1 MTTPCVLVLNA
12 GSSSIKAALIGAD
25 DQSALQPLWQGQRD
39 WQAPAPGSGEA
50 TLQQGVRTCLEP
62 WLSEAIEPWL
72 PALTLVAHRVVHGG
86 EHLHQAR
93 CIDADVRR
101 AIADAAA
108 LAPLHNAIALAVI
121 DWAEA
126 WLAARR
132 SHLSQWAC
140 FDTAFHSSLDAAHYS
155 YAIPEAWRA
164 RGLRRYGFHGINHQ
178 HVAET
183 VAAALPDA
191 ERVISAHLG
200 AGCSLCAVHTG
211 RSVATTMGMTPLE
224 GLVMGSR
231 SGSLDPGL
239 LLHLLEQ
246 GMSAL
251 ELGQDLNH
259 HSGLLG
265 LSGLSADM
273 RALRRAAAAGHA
285 GAALAIEVFTERLLE
300 GFGAMAAVLR
310 GVDVI
315 ALSGGIGQND
325 RALLHTL
332 QQELRWLGPFRLL
345 QVPANEEGQ
354 IARQCLAALGSANI
368 GSASNGNA
376 IQ

>member
-1 MTTPCVLVLNA
+1 MASACVLVLNA
-12 GSSSIKAALIGAD
+12 GSSSIKAAVIASDGP
-25 DQSALQPLWQGQRD
+25 SALQPLWQGQRD
-39 WQAPAPGSGEA
+39 WQAPAPGNGDA
-50 TLQQGVRTCLEP
+50 ALLHGVTACLEP

-86 EHLHQAR
+86 ERFHRATR
-93 CIDADVRR
+93 IDSEVRR
-101 AIADAAA
+101 AIADAAT

-121 DWAEA
+121 DWVET
-126 WLAARR
+126 WLARR
-132 SHLSQWAC
+132 RPNLSQWAC
-140 FDTAFHSSLDAAHYS
+140 FDTGFHSSLDEAHYS
-155 YAIPEAWRA
+155 YAIPEALRA

-183 VAAALPDA
+183 VAATLPDA

-200 AGCSLCAVHTG
+200 AGCSLCAVHRG

-239 LLHLLEQ
+239 LLHLLEA
-246 GMSAL
+246 GMSPL
-251 ELGQDLNH
+251 ELGQTLNH

-273 RALRRAAAAGHA
+273 RALRRAAADGHA
-285 GAALAIEVFTERLLE
+285 GAALAIDVFTERLLE
-300 GFGAMAAVLR
+300 GLGAMAAVLR
-310 GVDVI
+310 GVEVI

-325 RALLHTL
+325 HQLLHTL
-332 QQELRWLGPFRLL
+332 QQELHWLGRFRLL
-345 QVPANEEGQ
+345 QVPADEEGQ
-354 IARQCLAALGSANI
+354 IARQCLAEQGTTS
-368 GSASNGNA
+368 G
-376 IQ
+376 